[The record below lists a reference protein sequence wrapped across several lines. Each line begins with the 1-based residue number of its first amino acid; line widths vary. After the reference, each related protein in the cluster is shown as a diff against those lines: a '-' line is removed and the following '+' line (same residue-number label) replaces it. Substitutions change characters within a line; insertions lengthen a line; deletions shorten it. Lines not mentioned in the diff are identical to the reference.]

1 MLDSKSSKR
10 PIKKSPKKSPKK
22 TKKVSRNKSS
32 KKSPKKSDQ
41 KSTSKVTPNKESSLQ
56 RRIREKREKEQ
67 LEIQKQK
74 ELQIAEEKEEVRKHK
89 IIYKYMENLE
99 KKLTDKFGKHN
110 QGYWIWLDKP
120 KEKIFNKAVTYFQDV
135 VDKNPDIYKGKQL
148 VDVTF
153 IPYHNKR
160 HEKHIFK
167 SPDTWISCNIK
178 VYTVDNNGKLPN
190 KPSGCNWTWWT
201 DDFKLSKFS
210 FKLLN
215 FLIKVIAAGTYT
227 CGQLSGEP
235 LSFMVRNMKTRGVKF
250 GDLLQPLANV

>member
-1 MLDSKSSKR
+1 KSNKKKYSSKESKT
-10 PIKKSPKKSPKK
+10 IPK
-22 TKKVSRNKSS
+22 
-32 KKSPKKSDQ
+32 
-41 KSTSKVTPNKESSLQ
+41 KESSLQ
-56 RRIREKREKEQ
+56 RRIREKKEKEQ
-67 LEIQKQK
+67 LETKKQK
-74 ELQIAEEKEEVRKHK
+74 ELEKAEEKEESRKHK

-110 QGYWIWLDKP
+110 QGYWFWNDNP
-120 KEKIFNKAVTYFQDV
+120 KEKIFNKSITEFQNIV
-135 VDKNPDIYKGKQL
+135 NKTPDKYKGKQL
-148 VDVTF
+148 IDVTF

-167 SPDTWISCNIK
+167 SQDTWLSCVIK
-178 VYTVDNNGKLPN
+178 VYTTNDKNQMKVAN
-190 KPSGCNWTWWT
+190 SCNWTWRT

-235 LSFMVRNMKTRGVKF
+235 LSFMVKNMKKRGVDF